1 MPCTQYSY
9 MFSHLERLAREVK
22 IFQVILF
29 MIRSRIIIDWC
40 VTVSWI
46 PDGTTSLGYEPAYA
60 CSTGRLIVFGLTT
73 LIYWNRL
80 IIWPIIYNLSL
91 MSLSFVS
98 LFSLSFPSLYLAPSL
113 SLSFLPSSSLFL
125 NLSPLPSFFL
135 PPESMEKQQKPEL
148 PSSLQS
154 ERWACAD
161 STPLESHSIISGF
174 WGLCGMHCPWDTV
187 TEMTD
192 NSHKFGPPKN
202 RAATRWLSAHCALL
216 PIREDAFM
224 HWGQQKVPAHY
235 LPASK

>member
-91 MSLSFVS
+91 MSLFVFCFPFLSLLSLPLPCSLIVSF
-98 LFSLSFPSLYLAPSL
+98 FFTFFL
-113 SLSFLPSSSLFL
+113 SLSQPLAPALFL
-125 NLSPLPSFFL
+125 SPPWKHGQVA
-135 PPESMEKQQKPEL
+135 EA
-148 PSSLQS
+148 
-154 ERWACAD
+154 WA
-161 STPLESHSIISGF
+161 TIVT
-174 WGLCGMHCPWDTV
+174 TV
-187 TEMTD
+187 WKM
-192 NSHKFGPPKN
+192 SVC
-202 RAATRWLSAHCALL
+202 R
-216 PIREDAFM
+216 
-224 HWGQQKVPAHY
+224 
-235 LPASK
+235 